1 MRSCPDTDI
10 DPQFVYYSRAI
21 RMNHAAEHLCRV
33 AIITLLKSHTVP
45 SLLTPNKTVRA
56 QSLAG
61 DYCVVFSRREMCF
74 RLTGPLS
81 TLQATFWGNP
91 AMDYPPI
98 QGEVGSTNTPNSFKC
113 CGTGMFIS
121 FRAVELP
128 KDDYDT
134 SIRTLKVSAN
144 YTVKTVQPKFRVFN
158 RFTTGLALFLIK

>member
-1 MRSCPDTDI
+1 
-10 DPQFVYYSRAI
+10 
-21 RMNHAAEHLCRV
+21 
-33 AIITLLKSHTVP
+33 
-45 SLLTPNKTVRA
+45 
-56 QSLAG
+56 
-61 DYCVVFSRREMCF
+61 
-74 RLTGPLS
+74 
-81 TLQATFWGNP
+81 
-91 AMDYPPI
+91 MDYPPI
-98 QGEVGSTNTPNSFKC
+98 QGEVGSTNTPNSFKF